1 VWTLKGYKK
10 KLSHHLELS
19 NILDKKNMSKL
30 LDKEFALTIV
40 TNIDAWKHSNFMYKN
55 YVLNGLEDT
64 LYDVYNSTNTAKAL
78 WESLDW
84 KCKPKDVGL
93 KKS

>member
-1 VWTLKGYKK
+1 
-10 KLSHHLELS
+10 
-19 NILDKKNMSKL
+19 
-30 LDKEFALTIV
+30 
-40 TNIDAWKHSNFMYKN
+40 MYKN
-55 YVLNGLEDT
+55 YFLNGLEDT